1 MTTTGTFLRGIPM
14 DECPCLI
21 PDDDDN
27 CIDCGK
33 HIDMP
38 EVAVAP
44 NLGDIPG
51 IVRLIESTAKHY
63 EAMVKENTD
72 PKNSTIPRLRL
83 VGGYF
88 IRIPHK
94 DLYKAIL
101 MPSYVSAKALGY
113 RGSFERWTEMVYEA
127 APPVQASPNLL

>member
-33 HIDMP
+33 HIEMP
-38 EVAVAP
+38 EVSVLP

-51 IVRLIESTAKHY
+51 IVRLIESTAAHY
-63 EAMVKENTD
+63 EAMVRENTD
-72 PKNSTIPRLRL
+72 PRSRVLPRVRRG
-83 VGGYF
+83 GGYV
-88 IRIPHK
+88 IRLAHK
-94 DLYKAIL
+94 GLYKATL
-101 MPSYVSAKALGY
+101 
-113 RGSFERWTEMVYEA
+113 R
-127 APPVQASPNLL
+127 